1 MAQYRFVEA
10 EILRVPEG
18 KQNAG
23 NEFLR
28 AKIKNVKA
36 LYEPAQTFMCFQ
48 KDIVEA
54 LKKHIDVNHNGE
66 SKEPTAIPA
75 EFNVTGCW
83 YDYIPATP
91 FYKRHLSN
99 HKPVPPSAQNPKG
112 RPEIKAG
119 DLVRDNDGWGNP
131 IVYKAL
137 RVFCQYYIDDDGS
150 KVWIRGCSPEEAGQ
164 QAFAAYCIGITE
176 NTQPQTVEQ
185 PEVIA
190 YQQGQANP
198 QPPVNPQ
205 PNAPQVQQP
214 VQQQTRP
221 QFVQQ
226 PNPAQPDQ
234 FAGAPF

>member
-1 MAQYRFVEA
+1 MAQYRYVSA
-10 EILRVPEG
+10 EICKVPDG

-23 NEFLR
+23 KEFLK
-28 AKIKNVKA
+28 AQIKNVKA

-48 KDIVEA
+48 DDIVAA
-54 LKKHIDVNHNGE
+54 LKQYIDVSHGGT
-66 SKEPTAIPA
+66 SQTATAIPA

-83 YDYIPATP
+83 CDYIPATP

-99 HKPVPPSAQNPKG
+99 HQPVPPSQQNPKG

-119 DLVRDNDGWGNP
+119 EFVKDNDGWGNP

-164 QAFAAYCIGITE
+164 QAFAAYCVGITE
-176 NTQPQTVEQ
+176 NLQPQTIEPQ
-185 PEVIA
+185 EVIT
-190 YQQGQANP
+190 YQAPSAQP
-198 QPPVNPQ
+198 QPQ
-205 PNAPQVQQP
+205 PAPQSQQT
-214 VQQQTRP
+214 VQQQPRP

-226 PNPAQPDQ
+226 PNPTQPSGQ
-234 FAGAPF
+234 FTGAPF

>member
-1 MAQYRFVEA
+1 MAQYRYVSA
-10 EILRVPEG
+10 EICKIPDG

-28 AKIKNVKA
+28 AQIKNVKA

-54 LKKHIDVNHNGE
+54 LKQYIDVSHGGT
-66 SKEPTAIPA
+66 SQQATAIPA
-75 EFNVTGCW
+75 EFNITGCW
-83 YDYIPATP
+83 CDYIPATP

-99 HKPVPPSAQNPKG
+99 HQPVPPSAQSPKG

-119 DLVRDNDGWGNP
+119 EFVKDNDGWGNP

-137 RVFCQYYIDDDGS
+137 RVFCQYYVDDDGS

-164 QAFAAYCIGITE
+164 QAFAAYCVGITE
-176 NTQPQTVEQ
+176 NLRPQTIEPQEVITYQAPSAQPQ
-185 PEVIA
+185 
-190 YQQGQANP
+190 P
-198 QPPVNPQ
+198 QP
-205 PNAPQVQQP
+205 APQVQQP
-214 VQQQTRP
+214 VQQQAQP

-226 PNPAQPDQ
+226 PNPAQSGGQ